1 MGKIMLMYSTQQ
13 VESLLCQG
21 EPELSPEVMLVYCDD
36 IPQEMSL
43 GRAWILLSPL
53 ILSPG
58 FKAWNPGPRTIS
70 IK

>member
-1 MGKIMLMYSTQQ
+1 MLIYSKQQ
-13 VESLLCQG
+13 VESLLCQV
-21 EPELSPEVMLVYCDD
+21 EPELSPEVTLVYSDD
-36 IPQEMSL
+36 RPQEMSL